1 MTPRTRV
8 RIVAALF
15 SGCALLAVLLT
26 MSRAADT
33 TISNF
38 DVAAQANKAV
48 RLKDNTDSTF
58 SYQVWVTGDGTHYQ
72 PAGDAVA
79 RSIFAATGD
88 ATNAFKSATA
98 TNLAAGSGTNAQ
110 LVAKPGM
117 WAVSNTSTAAAQA
130 TVAQAAGGAGVKLV
144 LDSVTVSLGAGAA
157 AQTPITAS
165 VIQDAGG
172 TPVTLWAATLAAPAN
187 GSGVVSAS
195 SLNII
200 STVANKA
207 LTVQFSAAGTTNTIQ
222 SVSMSGYSAQ

>member
-1 MTPRTRV
+1 MNRKHAARPMATLFS
-8 RIVAALF
+8 AALVV
-15 SGCALLAVLLT
+15 VLLT
-26 MSRAADT
+26 LARAGDT

-38 DVAAQANKAV
+38 DVAAQANKTI
-48 RLKDNTDSTF
+48 RLKDNTDTTF
-58 SYQVWVTGDGTHYQ
+58 SYAVWLTGDGTHFQ

-98 TNLAAGSGTNAQ
+98 ANLAALSGTNAQ

-117 WAVSNTSTAAAQA
+117 WASTATGTAGTQA
-130 TVAQAAGGAGVKLV
+130 TVAQAAGGTGVKLV

-172 TPVTLWAATLAAPAN
+172 SPVTLWAATLAAPAN

-195 SLNII
+195 NLNII
-200 STVANKA
+200 STVANKS
-207 LTVQFSAAGTTNTIQ
+207 LTVQFSGTGTANTIQ